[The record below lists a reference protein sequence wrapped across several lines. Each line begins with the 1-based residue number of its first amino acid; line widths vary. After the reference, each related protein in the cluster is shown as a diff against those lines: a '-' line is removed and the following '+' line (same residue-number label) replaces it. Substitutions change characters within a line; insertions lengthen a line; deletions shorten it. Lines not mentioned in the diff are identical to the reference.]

1 MAGNR
6 LPKGLAKG
14 RSDHMHP
21 LYRRRNPFS
30 SVPTNEQVEQRRQA
44 SVSAMDG
51 ILREQ
56 AVSKWGVA
64 PEDADKFISDPD
76 GYRTQQRVAEKLK
89 DRGARIAVEGD
100 TDANHDN
107 IEAAE

>member
-1 MAGNR
+1 MAGKR
-6 LPKGLAKG
+6 LPKGLTQG
-14 RSDHMHP
+14 RPDHTHP
-21 LYRRRNPFS
+21 LYRRRNPFA

-64 PEDADKFISDPD
+64 PEDVDKFMSDPD
-76 GYRTQQRVAEKLK
+76 GYRNQQRVAERRK
-89 DRGARIAVEGD
+89 DREARIAVEGD

-107 IEAAE
+107 LEG